1 MPYDTLTDDQLAE
14 KIRRPLL
21 TDDEVAEKIQ
31 RSTNWLAKLRCRGE
45 GPTFLKVGRSIRY
58 RWQDVE
64 AWLESQARQST
75 SEPAEAGRARR

>member
-1 MPYDTLTDDQLAE
+1 MPYNLHSDDEVAE
-14 KIRRPLL
+14 DIRRPLF
-21 TDDEVAEKIQ
+21 TDDEVAEKI
-31 RSTNWLAKLRCRGE
+31 RRPKNWLAKLRCRGE